1 MYLGTIMIYA
11 LNCFFDTANKG
22 GIRKFISKIPQ
33 VYCMRYEFLWENL
46 LKKISNQLKATTCP

>member
-33 VYCMRYEFLWENL
+33 VNMSFYG
-46 LKKISNQLKATTCP
+46 KIC